1 MPWAPGTACVCGG
14 VKRQGRCDRCDRGKR
29 ARDTRKSAA
38 ERGYDWQ
45 WQKFRKR
52 FLAEHPLC
60 EDCISEGRVGAAT
73 DIHHKQKLRDRPE
86 LKYEEENL
94 VPLCKMHHDRRTAK
108 GE

>member
-1 MPWAPGTACVCGG
+1 MPYAPATCCR
-14 VKRQGRCDRCDRGKR
+14 KTNGRCDRCDRGKR

-38 ERGYDWQ
+38 ERGYDWT
-45 WQKFRKR
+45 WQKFRKVY
-52 FLAEHPLC
+52 LSEHPLC
-60 EDCISEGRVGAAT
+60 SDCETEGRVGAAT

-94 VPLCKMHHDRRTAK
+94 MALCKACHDKRTAR

>member
-1 MPWAPGTACVCGG
+1 MPYAPATCCPCGG
-14 VKRQGRCDRCDRGKR
+14 RKTNGRCDRCDRGKR

-38 ERGYDWQ
+38 ERGYDWT
-45 WQKFRKR
+45 WQKFRKVY
-52 FLAEHPLC
+52 LSEHPLC
-60 EDCISEGRVGAAT
+60 SDCEAEGRVGAAT

-94 VPLCKMHHDRRTAK
+94 MALCKACHDKRTAR